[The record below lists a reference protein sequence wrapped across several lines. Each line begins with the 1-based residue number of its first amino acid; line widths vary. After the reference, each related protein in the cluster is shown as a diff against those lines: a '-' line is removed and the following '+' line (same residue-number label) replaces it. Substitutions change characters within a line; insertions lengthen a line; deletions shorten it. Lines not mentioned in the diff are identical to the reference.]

1 MRKYLMLLVV
11 VIALAAVACEK
22 IDDLE
27 GIDRVRYEADYAV
40 PLVDTKTSL
49 EDLLEGFEENSTLLI
64 DPDGTLRFLY
74 KGDVIAQSS
83 ADVFESINESLPPI
97 IPITSPN
104 MALPFTSPD
113 GIAIDRMDLKG
124 GNLVYYFENR
134 NTESVNVKV
143 TFPQVTKN
151 GVPLSYQHN
160 LAAYS
165 GTGNAPSASNLFLPT
180 SLEGYTIATLND
192 SVYIQYQAIT
202 PGGDQKL
209 LSSFIIRI
217 QDLSFAYAEG
227 YFGNFLYEGS
237 RDTINIDFFDD
248 WIRGDIYFEDPRI
261 IFNIENSFGI
271 PTRSVVNVLNVL
283 TVRNEILPLE
293 SPFVTNGI
301 DFPYP
306 AMNEIGQVKTSSFA
320 FTKDNS
326 NIATILGA
334 GPVAVDY
341 DVDAITNPNSN
352 TEIRGF
358 ITDSSFYKIRLEV
371 ELPLY
376 GRASGFET
384 TDTFDVN
391 FSSYE
396 DVDAVVF
403 KLVVDNELPL
413 EVDVQAYLADEQY
426 NVIDSL
432 FEPRQVVVEG
442 APVNAQGVASGS
454 KQRIVQVPISETRFS
469 AIKNQVRYVLLSA
482 GFSTNNQGKTTVRVL
497 ATQDVRIRLG
507 ANLIVKN

>member
-192 SVYIQYQAIT
+192 SVYIQYQATT

-217 QDLSFAYAEG
+217 QDL
-227 YFGNFLYEGS
+227 LMQ
-237 RDTINIDFFDD
+237 
-248 WIRGDIYFEDPRI
+248 RGILA
-261 IFNIENSFGI
+261 IFC
-271 PTRSVVNVLNVL
+271 
-283 TVRNEILPLE
+283 
-293 SPFVTNGI
+293 
-301 DFPYP
+301 
-306 AMNEIGQVKTSSFA
+306 
-320 FTKDNS
+320 TK
-326 NIATILGA
+326 A
-334 GPVAVDY
+334 P
-341 DVDAITNPNSN
+341 
-352 TEIRGF
+352 EIRLTLTFLTIGF
-358 ITDSSFYKIRLEV
+358 AEMFILKTHASFLISKIRL
-371 ELPLY
+371 
-376 GRASGFET
+376 ASPPARW
-384 TDTFDVN
+384 
-391 FSSYE
+391 SMC
-396 DVDAVVF
+396 
-403 KLVVDNELPL
+403 
-413 EVDVQAYLADEQY
+413 
-426 NVIDSL
+426 
-432 FEPRQVVVEG
+432 
-442 APVNAQGVASGS
+442 
-454 KQRIVQVPISETRFS
+454 
-469 AIKNQVRYVLLSA
+469 
-482 GFSTNNQGKTTVRVL
+482 
-497 ATQDVRIRLG
+497 
-507 ANLIVKN
+507 

>member
-1 MRKYLMLLVV
+1 M
-11 VIALAAVACEK
+11 
-22 IDDLE
+22 
-27 GIDRVRYEADYAV
+27 
-40 PLVDTKTSL
+40 
-49 EDLLEGFEENSTLLI
+49 
-64 DPDGTLRFLY
+64 
-74 KGDVIAQSS
+74 
-83 ADVFESINESLPPI
+83 
-97 IPITSPN
+97 
-104 MALPFTSPD
+104 
-113 GIAIDRMDLKG
+113 
-124 GNLVYYFENR
+124 
-134 NTESVNVKV
+134 
-143 TFPQVTKN
+143 
-151 GVPLSYQHN
+151 
-160 LAAYS
+160 
-165 GTGNAPSASNLFLPT
+165 
-180 SLEGYTIATLND
+180 
-192 SVYIQYQAIT
+192 
-202 PGGDQKL
+202 
-209 LSSFIIRI
+209 
-217 QDLSFAYAEG
+217 
-227 YFGNFLYEGS
+227 
-237 RDTINIDFFDD
+237 
-248 WIRGDIYFEDPRI
+248 
-261 IFNIENSFGI
+261 
-271 PTRSVVNVLNVL
+271 VNVLNVL

-306 AMNEIGQVKTSSFA
+306 AMNEIRQVKTSSFA